1 MRLFLIALLTALCAA
16 PAPAEEQMQAPKDMV
31 LPTVSGLIGE
41 TNRGALDAKKDSLL
55 ALQKVNFPKAF
66 AFDRAMLLTLEQGT
80 VTAQPPE
87 FDHPAMFKGSLLRDV
102 LGRVQAAKMKIT
114 VLAVDG
120 YSGWLMPEDVDS
132 SDWILALEA
141 DGVPL
146 GIGQQGPIWLIN
158 TRAQGQKPSPDHRGD
173 WVWGVFYMRVGE

>member
-1 MRLFLIALLTALCAA
+1 MRSLLIALIAA
-16 PAPAEEQMQAPKDMV
+16 VCTMSASAEEQESAPKDMV
-31 LPTVSGLIGE
+31 LLTVSGTIGE
-41 TNRGALDAKKDSLL
+41 TNRGVLDAKKDSLL
-55 ALQKVNFPKAF
+55 ALQKVSFPKAF
-66 AFDRAMLLTLEQGT
+66 AFDRAMLLALEQGT

-87 FDHPAMFKGSLLRDV
+87 FDKPAVFKGPLLRGV

-114 VLAVDG
+114 LLAIDG

-158 TRAQGQKPSPDHRGD
+158 TRGEGQKPSPDHRGD
-173 WVWGVFYMRVGE
+173 WVWGMFYMRVGE